1 MSQLEWW
8 LDREWSIKV
17 QDKLLSLLELSEVGM
32 LELMPAAVMSRHSDG
47 NGGGGSETWTS
58 LIAVVLEGGNLESRL
73 SSIDLRMAWHCVLL
87 LM

>member
-1 MSQLEWW
+1 MSHLEWW
-8 LDREWSIKV
+8 LDRERSIEV
-17 QDKLLSLLELSEVGM
+17 QDKLSLSKELSEVDM
-32 LELMPAAVMSRHSDG
+32 LELMPAAATSRHSDG
-47 NGGGGSETWTS
+47 NGGGGRETWTL